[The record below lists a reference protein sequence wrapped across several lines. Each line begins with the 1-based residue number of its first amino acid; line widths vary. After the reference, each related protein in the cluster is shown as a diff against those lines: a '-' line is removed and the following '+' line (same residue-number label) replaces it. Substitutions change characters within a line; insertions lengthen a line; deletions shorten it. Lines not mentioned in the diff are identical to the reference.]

1 MFPDVAGMRK
11 FVRIQGINEKTF
23 AICVCCLA
31 MVAATADG
39 RILPFLFIGAV
50 VSAIAR
56 HADVRRERIREEHES
71 K

>member
-1 MFPDVAGMRK
+1 M
-11 FVRIQGINEKTF
+11 RIQGINEKTF

-50 VSAIAR
+50 VIAIAR

-71 K
+71 E